1 MKTSKLVFLLLCM
14 FLSLNAYA
22 AIDVN
27 VPGCVIE
34 FDFNY
39 DDLVVDTN
47 SGDDLTAVIVPDSNW
62 VGYEP
67 VLAPGVKGYCIDNTA
82 LPQQATTTI
91 ALHVGIE
98 GTTNSPMQQELNK
111 LGDYA
116 TITCWVNLDEDFTD
130 WTHMMSWNGTNTNF
144 QIAWTN
150 SGSANRTFLRKD
162 GSNSGPSTSHPPI
175 VEPGEMNE
183 WIFLAVTY
191 DGSVGSGNNV
201 GWYKGWVDAN
211 SVNRS
216 NEQLYEWD
224 FLESDDKVV
233 FLNHDLSWGQ
243 RACSIKL
250 DEFRIFD
257 RILTPAEIES
267 VRRYD
272 LEPSTA
278 SVCGDVMHPLPS
290 EMDFNNDCIVDFAD
304 FATFASEWLKETAV
318 P

>member
-1 MKTSKLVFLLLCM
+1 MRFVLFSAVIFTFCGG
-14 FLSLNAYA
+14 AQA
-22 AIDVN
+22 AIDIGVS
-27 VPGCVIE
+27 GCVIE
-34 FDFNY
+34 YDFNLG
-39 DDLVVDTN
+39 DLVVDTS

-62 VGYEP
+62 VGSEP
-67 VLAPGVKGYCIDNTA
+67 VLAPGVKGLCLDNTA
-82 LPQQATTTI
+82 LPQQALSKI

-98 GTTNSPMQQELNK
+98 GVTNSPMQQELNN

-130 WTHMMSWNGTNTNF
+130 WTHMMAWTGTGMNF

-150 SGSANRTFLRKD
+150 SSSANRTFLRKD

-175 VEPGEMNE
+175 VEPDEMNE

-201 GWYKGWVDAN
+201 GWYKGWVDAD

-233 FLNHDLSWGQ
+233 FFNHDLSWGQ

-257 RILTPAEIES
+257 RILTPEEIES
-267 VRRYD
+267 VRLFD
-272 LEPSTA
+272 LQAGSGSA
-278 SVCGDVMHPLPS
+278 CGDVLHPSPS
-290 EMDFNNDCIVDFAD
+290 GMDFNGDCIVDIVD
-304 FATFASEWLKETAV
+304 FAAFVQDWLKETPV